1 MCLPKIKNISRAQEG
16 FVSTTNNIS
25 SKFVQ
30 DTVKMYFLHVN
41 HFLQQTEIKYQLEFW
56 ILGDIV

>member
-1 MCLPKIKNISRAQEG
+1 MRLPKIKNINRAQEG

-30 DTVKMYFLHVN
+30 DTVKNVFSA
-41 HFLQQTEIKYQLEFW
+41 W
-56 ILGDIV
+56 